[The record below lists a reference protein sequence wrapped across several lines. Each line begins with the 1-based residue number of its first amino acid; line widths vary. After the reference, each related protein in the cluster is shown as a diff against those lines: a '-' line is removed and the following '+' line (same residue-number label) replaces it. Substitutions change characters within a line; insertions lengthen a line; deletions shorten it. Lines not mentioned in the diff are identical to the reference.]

1 MFYKNREFGNGK
13 YRSVRALCLVLIVV
27 MFFMNTNYVSDY
39 DFGKMKAE
47 AAYDVNYN
55 IVFKARYY
63 ADHYPDLYNTFG
75 YNHAALLNHFIEHG
89 MEEGRQA
96 NPEFNV
102 HAYRERY
109 ADLSAEFGDDLK
121 AYYMHYIN
129 FGKKEGR
136 NAYPE
141 GYEVPVKEV
150 KPSRIVSDI
159 EVRNFYDRAV
169 FVGDSLM
176 EGYRNYALSSSSSW
190 SYNSDFLAVRSY
202 SLVHA
207 LKPISKDELQPA
219 YQGVK
224 RNIWDAIPLMDVD
237 RVFLLFGTNDLV
249 GRNPDV
255 IYRDYLKLIAKIR
268 ELSPDVEIHV
278 ISMTPTYKGASKGVL
293 NRDGVRALN
302 QLIQDGARE
311 NNYSYVDVYS
321 QLADENGYLSSDLCS
336 DKLIHQTRSAY
347 ANGWENALH
356 DHAVEYLQTNE

>member
-1 MFYKNREFGNGK
+1 MMHKDIRFENKKYK
-13 YRSVRALCLVLIVV
+13 SVRTLCLFLIAVV
-27 MFFMNTNYVSDY
+27 FFMNTNFVSEY
-39 DFGKMKAE
+39 KFCEMKAE
-47 AAYDVNYN
+47 AAYDMNYN

-63 ADHYPDLYNTFG
+63 ANHYPDLYETFG

-102 HAYRERY
+102 QAYRERY
-109 ADLSAEFGDDLK
+109 ADLNEEFGDDLK

-129 FGKKEGR
+129 YGKKEGR

-141 GYEVPVKEV
+141 GYEVPVKEE
-150 KPSRIVSDI
+150 KPRRFVSDG
-159 EVRNFYDRAV
+159 EVKGFYDRAV

-176 EGYRNYALSSSSSW
+176 EGYRNYALSASSSW
-190 SYNSDFLAVRSY
+190 SYSSDFLAVRSY

-207 LKPISKDELQPA
+207 LKPVEKDALQPA

-237 RVFLLFGTNDLV
+237 RVFLMFGTNDLV

-255 IYRDYLKLIAKIR
+255 IFKDYMKLVAKIR
-268 ELSPDVEIHV
+268 ELSPDVEIHI
-278 ISMTPTYKGASKGVL
+278 ISMTPTYKGANKGVL
-293 NRDGVRALN
+293 NRDGVKALN
-302 QLIQDGARE
+302 QYLQDGQNE
-311 NNYSYVDVYS
+311 YNYSYVDVYS
-321 QLADENGYLSSDLCS
+321 QLADENGYLPSNLCS

-347 ANGWENALH
+347 AEGWETALFE
-356 DHAVEYLQTNE
+356 HAVECLQTN